1 MQVERRQRDGGR
13 FRERDAKM
21 GSSPRPTLSGASRG
35 DRIMTVPAAAFY
47 PNTRA

>member
-1 MQVERRQRDGGR
+1 MQVERPRRDGGR

-21 GSSPRPTLSGASRG
+21 GLSPRRTLNGASRG

-47 PNTRA
+47 LNTRA

>member
-1 MQVERRQRDGGR
+1 MQVERRRRDGNR

-21 GSSPRPTLSGASRG
+21 GLYPRRTLSGASRG
-35 DRIMTVPAAAFY
+35 DRILTVPAAAFY